1 MSIQCHLITSLR
13 LSPNTRTEDGFD
25 IDNDDDDGIPD
36 DGDDDHD
43 DYDDDDDDDD
53 ASCSDNKVEWGP
65 LKLGPESDTANP
77 T

>member
-25 IDNDDDDGIPD
+25 IDNDDDD

-43 DYDDDDDDDD
+43 DYDDDDD
-53 ASCSDNKVEWGP
+53 WIM
-65 LKLGPESDTANP
+65 
-77 T
+77 

>member
-36 DGDDDHD
+36 DGDDDD
-43 DYDDDDDDDD
+43 GDED
-53 ASCSDNKVEWGP
+53 
-65 LKLGPESDTANP
+65 
-77 T
+77 